1 MFADFVYLT
10 LHLDAIAVVV
20 LEVGVVFLV
29 CVSLLVHWIG
39 FLVVEL

>member
-20 LEVGVVFLV
+20 LEVGVVLLV
-29 CVSLLVHWIG
+29 CVRLFVHCVG